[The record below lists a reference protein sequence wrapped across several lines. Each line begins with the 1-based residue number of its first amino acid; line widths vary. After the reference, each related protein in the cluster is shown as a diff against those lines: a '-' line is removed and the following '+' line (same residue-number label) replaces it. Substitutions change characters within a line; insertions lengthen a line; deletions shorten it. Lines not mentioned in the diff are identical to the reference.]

1 MMTIVTHVNLRP
13 GNEPEWDRA
22 MRQRLEAA
30 KSQPGWIGG
39 QLLISLDSASTR
51 VIIGTWETRAHWEA
65 WHQDADF
72 TKTRERLEGLEDGRS
87 EWYELVLDVR
97 PAPAGRSAAGRAA

>member
-1 MMTIVTHVNLRP
+1 MMTIVTHVSLRP

-39 QLLISLDSASTR
+39 QLLISLDNASTR

-72 TKTRERLEGLEDGRS
+72 TKTRERLDGLEDGRS
-87 EWYELVLDVR
+87 EWYEVVLDVR
-97 PAPAGRSAAGRAA
+97 PAPAARSAAGRAA